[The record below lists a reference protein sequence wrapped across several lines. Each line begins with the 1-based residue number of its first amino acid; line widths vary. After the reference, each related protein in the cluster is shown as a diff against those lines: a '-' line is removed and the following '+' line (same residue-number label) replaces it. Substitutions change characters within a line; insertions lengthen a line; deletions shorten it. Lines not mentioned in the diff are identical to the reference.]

1 MATNQQKRRSISVR
15 GEVYD
20 RVKKY
25 CEENDISMSAFVEER
40 ILEHLGGSPVRGKS
54 THSKAQIEQH
64 FTF

>member
-1 MATNQQKRRSISVR
+1 MARTQTRRSISVR

-25 CEENDISMSAFVEER
+25 CELKGISMSAFVEDR
-40 ILEHLGGSPVRGKS
+40 ILEHLGGGSVQKSPRS
-54 THSKAQIEQH
+54 LKAEISQH

>member
-1 MATNQQKRRSISVR
+1 MSQNQRRRSISVR

-25 CEENDISMSAFVEER
+25 CDDKGISMSAFVEER
-40 ILEHLGGSPVRGKS
+40 ILEHLGGTPTPTNPKG
-54 THSKAQIEQH
+54 SKAEIAQH

>member
-1 MATNQQKRRSISVR
+1 MTNSQRRRSISVR

-25 CEENDISMSAFVEER
+25 CEVKGISMSAFVEER
-40 ILEHLGGSPVRGKS
+40 ILEHLGGRPVNTEKGS
-54 THSKAQIEQH
+54 SKAEIAQH

>member
-1 MATNQQKRRSISVR
+1 MSNNQRRRSISVR

-25 CEENDISMSAFVEER
+25 CDDRGISMSAFVEER
-40 ILEHLGGSPVRGKS
+40 ILEHLGEVPTKQKVKG
-54 THSKAQIEQH
+54 SKAEIAQH

>member
-1 MATNQQKRRSISVR
+1 MASSQRRRSISVR

-25 CEENDISMSAFVEER
+25 CDLKGISMSAFVEER
-40 ILEHLGGSPVRGKS
+40 ILEHLGGSPVSSGKGG
-54 THSKAQIEQH
+54 TKAEIAQH

>member
-20 RVKKY
+20 RVRKY
-25 CEENDISMSAFVEER
+25 CDENDISMSAFVEER
-40 ILEHLGGSPVRGKS
+40 ILEHLGGSPVRGKA
-54 THSKAQIEQH
+54 TRSKAQIEQH

>member
-1 MATNQQKRRSISVR
+1 MSNNQRRRSISVR

-25 CEENDISMSAFVEER
+25 CEARNISMSAFVEER
-40 ILEHLGGSPVRGKS
+40 ILEHLGGSTVQSSPK
-54 THSKAQIEQH
+54 TTKAEIAQH